1 MARVEHDRD
10 DLLREATA
18 LRERAALVVPGFTEP
33 VICGFRDSTAEQSA
47 KPFSWSVYF
56 GANPVYHFDSAGRLR
71 RAFADGFLYRSQGI
85 TLARLNRI
93 RTNRETVLSRHD
105 LSAAECEVF
114 LTRMQD
120 SLRKMANALSEN
132 TVTVQAQV
140 PADHDLRPKLL
151 VMLRAVVNEPPRLA
165 PQLRR

>member
-1 MARVEHDRD
+1 MARVEHDRE

-18 LRERAALVVPGFTEP
+18 LRERAALVVPGLPEP
-33 VICGFRDSTAEQSA
+33 VTCGFRDSTAEQS
-47 KPFSWSVYF
+47 KEPCNWSVYF
-56 GANPVYHFDSAGRLR
+56 GSDPVYHFDSEGRLR
-71 RAFADGFLYRSQGI
+71 RAFADGFLYRSQGS
-85 TLARLNRI
+85 TLARLNRV
-93 RTNRETVLSRHD
+93 RTERETILSRHD

-120 SLRKMANALSEN
+120 SLRKMAHALSEN

-151 VMLRAVVNEPPRLA
+151 VMLRAVVDGPPRLA
-165 PQLRR
+165 PQLKR